1 MLGTLDLVFLQSMT
15 NADKV
20 IEEIKKIEQDHR
32 PLFLE
37 DIFNLLEIDPSTLIA
52 DDLRRVEKEY
62 EEMDKI
68 IETTHEMN
76 LPEYSEDDYNNDKRI
91 NTTKKVVKKI
101 GLTIGKLCISSI
113 PAVLLMIDNFCRM
126 RLASIEDGTTDGELL
141 GNIIGLLPASL
152 VWYFSYKIMS
162 V

>member
-1 MLGTLDLVFLQSMT
+1 MKNLLGFVKENKKAIGLIAGAIATLIVGK
-15 NADKV
+15 KV
-20 IEEIKKIEQDHR
+20 SKKINAKIEK
-32 PLFLE
+32 
-37 DIFNLLEIDPSTLIA
+37 
-52 DDLRRVEKEY
+52 VEKEY

-101 GLTIGKLCISSI
+101 GLVIGRLSISSI
-113 PAVLLMIDNFCRM
+113 PAILLMIDHCYRM

-141 GNIIGLLPASL
+141 GDIIGLLPASL

-162 V
+162 L

>member
-1 MLGTLDLVFLQSMT
+1 MKNLLGFIKENKKAIGLITGTIATLIVGK
-15 NADKV
+15 KV
-20 IEEIKKIEQDHR
+20 SKKINAKIEK
-32 PLFLE
+32 
-37 DIFNLLEIDPSTLIA
+37 
-52 DDLRRVEKEY
+52 VEKEY

-76 LPEYSEDDYNNDKRI
+76 LPEYSEEDYNNDKKI

-101 GLTIGKLCISSI
+101 GLVIGRLSISSI

-126 RLASIEDGTTDGELL
+126 RLASIEDRTTDGELL
-141 GNIIGLLPASL
+141 GNIIGLVPASL